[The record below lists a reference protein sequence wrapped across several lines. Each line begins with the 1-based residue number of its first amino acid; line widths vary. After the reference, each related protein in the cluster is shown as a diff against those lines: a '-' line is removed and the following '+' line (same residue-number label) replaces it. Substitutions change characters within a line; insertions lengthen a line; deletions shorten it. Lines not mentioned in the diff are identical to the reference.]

1 MFVRVQVAV
10 EGEGWMVRAIDD
22 VFSFN
27 FLRTRLLTEIREG
40 SSRRMHGHH
49 QLFISSEVANL
60 HANASSIGE
69 NKRRKGPNWRSGVD
83 KNRFSDFLKFEHTI
97 RHTAF

>member
-1 MFVRVQVAV
+1 MIQFVKVVSRLNA
-10 EGEGWMVRAIDD
+10 A
-22 VFSFN
+22 
-27 FLRTRLLTEIREG
+27 FLI
-40 SSRRMHGHH
+40 SSRRMPGHH

-60 HANASSIGE
+60 HANASLIGQ
-69 NKRRKGPNWRSGVD
+69 NKRRKGQNWRSGVD

>member
-1 MFVRVQVAV
+1 MGLGVHTAV
-10 EGEGWMVRAIDD
+10 K
-22 VFSFN
+22 
-27 FLRTRLLTEIREG
+27 T
-40 SSRRMHGHH
+40 SSRRMPGHH

-60 HANASSIGE
+60 HANASSIGQ

-83 KNRFSDFLKFEHTI
+83 KNRFCDFLKFEHTI